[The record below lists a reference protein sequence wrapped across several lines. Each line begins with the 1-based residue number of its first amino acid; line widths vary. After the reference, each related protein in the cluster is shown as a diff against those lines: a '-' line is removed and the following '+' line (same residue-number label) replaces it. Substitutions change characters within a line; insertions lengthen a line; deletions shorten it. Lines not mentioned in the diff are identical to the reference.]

1 MKELSCEDMLI
12 AQMAMADGEEPGVSK
27 EQLTAHIAGCVNCQ
41 SELTQSKAL
50 DQVLAGHTLAES
62 RVDLWPAIDNRI
74 PKRTRV
80 VAGWQPFAVIGAL
93 LVAYKLVE
101 LLPAQDLG
109 LGLKLIPLII
119 IPVLFF
125 LIKEN
130 PFRINPELVQ
140 ER

>member
-12 AQMAMADGEEPGVSK
+12 AQMAVADGEEPGVSK
-27 EQLTAHIAGCVNCQ
+27 EQVAAHFAVCANCQ
-41 SELTQSKAL
+41 SELTQLQAL
-50 DQVLAGHTLAES
+50 DQVLAGHKLSEP
-62 RVDLWPAIDNRI
+62 RVDLWPAIEHRI
-74 PKRTRV
+74 PGRTRV
-80 VAGWQPFAVIGAL
+80 VASWQPFAVIGAL
-93 LVAYKLVE
+93 LVAYKLLE

>member
-1 MKELSCEDMLI
+1 MKEFSCEDMLI
-12 AQMAMADGEEPGVSK
+12 AQMAVADGEEPGVSK
-27 EQLTAHIAGCVNCQ
+27 EQLTAHIAGCANCQ
-41 SELTQSKAL
+41 AELTQSKAL
-50 DQVLAGHTLAES
+50 DQVLAGHTLAEP
-62 RVDLWPAIDNRI
+62 RVDLWPAIESRI
-74 PKRTRV
+74 PRRT
-80 VAGWQPFAVIGAL
+80 VASWQPFAVIGAL
-93 LVAYKLVE
+93 LVAYKLLE